1 MKTTRMIA
9 VLTVLVACFSM
20 TTWSG
25 ACTSIRI
32 TTTDGLVFY
41 ARTLEGETDFGS
53 RSVAIVPKGTAY
65 QGTLPDGQQK
75 GMKWVVKYGF
85 VGMST
90 LGLPLLIDG
99 MNEKGLAAGNLFFP
113 GFSGYQ
119 TFDPKESSKTMTQY
133 EVLTW
138 ILGSFAT
145 VDEVKKAIR
154 TIRVVEGPQ
163 DQTGKLELHYVVH
176 DRTGNCAVIEY
187 VNGQLK
193 VYDNPMGVMT
203 NSPPFDWHLIN
214 LRNHVNISA
223 NNVKPITLDG
233 LKGSGLGQGTGMLGL
248 PGDYT
253 PPSRFVRMVAL
264 VTSSLPVTGSDAGLN
279 LALTII
285 DNADIPLGSV
295 RDLSGKKPMYD
306 RTYWSVAADLQ
317 GARYYFR
324 TYDNKSWRY
333 IDVNKALTKAPGMMS
348 VNIIVPPRYEDVTET
363 AKTYTLPPG
372 AMPAGKP

>member
-1 MKTTRMIA
+1 MGARIWIA
-9 VLTVLVACFSM
+9 LLVCCLCFAM
-20 TTWSG
+20 AAPG
-25 ACTSIRI
+25 DACTSIRI
-32 TTTDGLVFY
+32 KTTDGLVFY

-53 RSVAIVPKGTAY
+53 RSIAIVPKGTEY

-75 GMKWVVKYGF
+75 GMKWTVKYGF

-99 MNEKGLAAGNLFFP
+99 MNEKGLTVGNLFFP

-119 TFDPKESSKTMTQY
+119 AFEPKESNKTMTQY

-145 VDEVKKAIR
+145 VDEVKEAIK

-163 DQTGKLELHYVVH
+163 DQTGKLELHYVIH
-176 DRTGNCAVIEY
+176 DRAGNCAVIEY
-187 VNGQLK
+187 VGGQLK
-193 VYDNPMGVMT
+193 VYDNPIGVMT

-214 LRNHVNISA
+214 LRNHINISA
-223 NNVKPITLDG
+223 NNVKPMTLDG
-233 LKGSGLGQGTGMLGL
+233 LKGSGLGQGSGMLGL

-253 PPSRFVRMVAL
+253 PPSRFVRMTAL
-264 VTSSLPVTGSDAGLN
+264 VTSALPVTGSDAGLN
-279 LALTII
+279 LAMTII
-285 DNADIPLGSV
+285 DNADIPLGAV
-295 RDLSGKKPMYD
+295 RDLSGKEPAYD

-317 GARYYFR
+317 GVKYYVR
-324 TYDNKSWRY
+324 TYDNKSWRF
-333 IDVNKALTKAPGMMS
+333 IDVRKALSKAKGMMN

-363 AKTYTLPPG
+363 AKAYTLPAG